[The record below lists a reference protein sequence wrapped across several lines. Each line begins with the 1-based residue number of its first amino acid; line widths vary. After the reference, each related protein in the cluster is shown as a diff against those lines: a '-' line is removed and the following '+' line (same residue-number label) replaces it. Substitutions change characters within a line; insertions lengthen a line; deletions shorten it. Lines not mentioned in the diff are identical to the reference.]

1 MNHTEKD
8 TPSRERWTQQEKEFV
23 LSQLGK
29 KDFEDI
35 GREIG
40 RSGLAIKLFVHR
52 QRLSARQT
60 VKNNILIRL
69 LELKFGKAEYFNP
82 TRGFYREVGI
92 TQMRF
97 WSLYKGEAQITEKE
111 YIDIRNHFN
120 IDAEV
125 AFHSRQLKLF
135 PPPIKK

>member
-1 MNHTEKD
+1 MNHAEKD

-35 GREIG
+35 GREVG

-52 QRLSARQT
+52 QRLPVRPT
-60 VKNNILIRL
+60 VKNNILIQL
-69 LELKFGKAEYFNP
+69 LKLKFGKPEYFNP
-82 TRGFYREVGI
+82 TREFYQAVGI

-111 YIDIRNHFN
+111 HIDIRNHLH
-120 IDAEV
+120 IDSEV

-135 PPPIKK
+135 PSIKK